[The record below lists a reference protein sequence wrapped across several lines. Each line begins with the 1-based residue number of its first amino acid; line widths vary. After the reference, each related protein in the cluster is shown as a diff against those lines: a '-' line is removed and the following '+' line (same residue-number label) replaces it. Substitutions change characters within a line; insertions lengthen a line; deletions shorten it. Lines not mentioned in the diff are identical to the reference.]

1 MTLWEERAARNEA
14 LFREVNERVE
24 ELHDGLANGGTA
36 DFVCECADETCT
48 RRITVPLAV
57 YEQTRADPHSFLVA
71 PGHMQQELEHVISEE
86 AGYVVVRKHS
96 PVAARIAEQTDP
108 RA

>member
-24 ELHDGLANGGTA
+24 ELRESPANGGTA
-36 DFVCECADETCT
+36 DFVCECADDTCT
-48 RRITVPLAV
+48 QRITVPLAT
-57 YEQTRADPHSFLVA
+57 YEHTRADARLFLVA
-71 PGHMQQELEHVISEE
+71 PGHVRPELEHVVSED
-86 AGYVVVRKHS
+86 AGYVVVRKDS
-96 PVAARIAEQTDP
+96 PVAVRIAEQTDP

>member
-24 ELHDGLANGGTA
+24 ELHNQLASGGTGA
-36 DFVCECADETCT
+36 FVCECADEICT
-48 RRITVPLAV
+48 ERISVPLTI
-57 YEQTRADPHSFLVA
+57 YERVRSDPHLFLVA
-71 PGHMQQELEHVISEE
+71 DGHVRAEVEHVVENQKGFVIV
-86 AGYVVVRKHS
+86 AKHEPS
-96 PVAARIAEQTDP
+96 AARVAEQTDP